1 MDIFVLVPY
10 SGEDLTLEIYNLDSA
25 RSIAASQPLDEMP
38 RFGEYST
45 EVEVPTD
52 LAIGNYYVRV
62 FNDRGVNRKIGYLRI
77 VSNTEYHF
85 VNDFGDFEREPS
97 ATEIDDQL
105 NNKFRVE

>member
-1 MDIFVLVPY
+1 
-10 SGEDLTLEIYNLDSA
+10 
-25 RSIAASQPLDEMP
+25 MP

-45 EVEVPTD
+45 EIEVPTD
-52 LAIGNYYVRV
+52 LTTGNYYVRI
-62 FNDRGVNRKIGYLRI
+62 FNDSGINRKIGYLRI

-85 VNDFGDFEREPS
+85 INDFGDFEREPS